1 MTDENGAQDLD
12 DQILQRMLQD
22 FLEEARQHLDQLN
35 LNLIQL
41 EEDPAPEE
49 TIQVIFRTVHSLK
62 GSAAFAGLKQISEVA
77 RKMEEVFGSVRKG
90 TLNITGLLIQ
100 TMYEGVDVLTT
111 LIDKAGSGGN
121 AEKDVSFMLKKLD
134 GLSNDKTS
142 GVEAE
147 PDSVKAA
154 GDDSKELLGI
164 YKSSYDQLAALKH
177 LVYASAHLTDPESL
191 AGLFSRQIQDGL
203 APERNAVWL
212 VTADQKVAEVARDGE
227 IVDKDHRRTLEI
239 ESSETLKCVI
249 YDQLTV
255 WPSRNPGEIAAVL
268 PGFKSPVIFPI
279 KAQPHAFGFLVLD
292 PEESAEVEIYQ
303 FIGQFAAMM
312 LNNSKLHQKVEAQR
326 KELDEMTGIL
336 FKQNAQLSALYH
348 VELEM
353 MQAKDTA
360 GLFRILVDA
369 AVNDLEAAKAA
380 VFLIDEPAQEL
391 VGVAQSGGLEGV
403 ESLRFP
409 IGKEAPLRQS
419 LESGRV
425 VSYRDSAEE
434 LRLGPH
440 LLQDWIV
447 ISLKG
452 RERTCGALV
461 AVIEDEDIIDPISI
475 LVNNAG
481 ILLDNLR
488 LMEQTPPS

>member
-1 MTDENGAQDLD
+1 MTEENGAQDLD
-12 DQILQRMLQD
+12 NQILQRMLQD

-41 EEDPAPEE
+41 EEEPAAEE

-62 GSAAFAGLKQISEVA
+62 GSAAFAGLQQICEVA

-90 TLNITGLLIQ
+90 ALNITDAVIQ
-100 TMYEGVDVLTT
+100 AMYAGVDVLRT
-111 LIDKAGSGGN
+111 LIDSAGSGSN
-121 AEKDVSFMLKKLD
+121 AGEDISVILKKLD
-134 GLSNDKTS
+134 GLRDDKPS
-142 GVEAE
+142 G
-147 PDSVKAA
+147 DAA
-154 GDDSKELLGI
+154 VPKIASAAADDSRELLSI

-177 LVYASAHLTDPESL
+177 LVYASAHLSDPESL
-191 AGLFSRQIQDGL
+191 AGLLSREIQEEL
-203 APERNAVWL
+203 FPERNAVWL
-212 VTADQKVAEVARDGE
+212 VTEDQRVVEMARDGK
-227 IVDKDHRRTLEI
+227 IVDKKHRRNLEI
-239 ESSETLKCVI
+239 ESSEVLKRVI
-249 YDQLTV
+249 YEQLTV
-255 WPSRNPGEIAAVL
+255 WPSRSPGDIEMIL
-268 PGFKSPVIFPI
+268 PGFKAPVIFPI
-279 KAQPHAFGFLVLD
+279 KAQPQAFGFLVLD

-348 VELEM
+348 IELEM
-353 MQAKDTA
+353 MNAKDPVD
-360 GLFRILVDA
+360 LFRILVDA
-369 AVNDLEAAKAA
+369 AVSDLEAVKAA
-380 VFLIDEPAQEL
+380 VFLIDASSQEL
-391 VGVAQSGGLEGV
+391 VGVAQSGGLEGIT
-403 ESLRFP
+403 SMRFP
-409 IGKEAPLRQS
+409 IDKLSSIRQS

-425 VSYRDSAEE
+425 ISSRDRVGE
-434 LRLGPH
+434 LRLGAN

-447 ISLKG
+447 IPLKG
-452 RERTCGALV
+452 RKQTRGVLV

-488 LMEQTPPS
+488 LMENTPPL

>member
-12 DQILQRMLQD
+12 SQILQRMLQD

-41 EEDPAPEE
+41 EEDPAAEE

-90 TLNITGLLIQ
+90 TLAVTDAVIQ
-100 TMYEGVDVLTT
+100 AMYAGVDVLTT
-111 LIDKAGSGGN
+111 LIDKAGSGDA
-121 AEKDVSFMLKKLD
+121 AEADLSLILNSLD
-134 GLSNDKTS
+134 GLHDNQSA
-142 GVEAE
+142 EAAAE
-147 PDSVKAA
+147 PETVKTA
-154 GDDSKELLGI
+154 GDDSGELLGI

-177 LVYASAHLTDPESL
+177 LIYASAHLSDPQSL
-191 AGLFSRQIQDGL
+191 AGLLSKQIQDGL
-203 APERNAVWL
+203 APEHNAVWL
-212 VTADQKVAEVARDGE
+212 VTEEQTAAEVARDGK
-227 IVDKDHRRTLEI
+227 IVDQDQRRTLEI
-239 ESSETLKCVI
+239 ESSEILKCVI
-249 YDQLTV
+249 NDQLTV
-255 WPSRNPGEIAAVL
+255 WPSRSPGDFKAIL
-268 PGFKSPVIFPI
+268 PGHKSPVLFPI
-279 KAQPHAFGFLVLD
+279 KARPQAFGFMVVD

-312 LNNSKLHQKVEAQR
+312 LSNSRLHQQVEAQR

-353 MQAKDTA
+353 MNAKNPVD
-360 GLFRILVDA
+360 LFRILTA
-369 AVNDLEAAKAA
+369 AVVNDLEAAQAA
-380 VFLIDEPAQEL
+380 VFLLDEPAQEL
-391 VGVAQSGGLEGV
+391 VGVAQSGGLEGI

-409 IGKEAPLRQS
+409 LGKIAPIRQS

-425 VSYRDSAEE
+425 ISCRDSAGD
-434 LRLGPH
+434 LRLGDNR
-440 LLQDWIV
+440 LQDWIV

-461 AVIEDEDIIDPISI
+461 AVIREEDIIDPISI

-481 ILLDNLR
+481 ILFDNLR
-488 LMEQTPPS
+488 LTGNTPR